1 MKIKLLLLATLFFL
15 LQHISFAQA
24 PGYFYSSIRR
34 PVQDKQDSLLLI
46 RNEQKMWAE
55 AKKGNVLMFDNP
67 MMDCEFKVKM
77 SKMAV
82 EACFRD
88 SLPLKSGASQYM
100 MNLMQNRN
108 VDSCYLMSFSPF
120 LAHKYQERVR
130 WVQDSVQQTK
140 PNISSSGTQTSLAW
154 NYGHWEMGPWQTG
167 MSVQFL
173 MPLSEY
179 PAVIPAEDIANAN
192 HIYRQQFASLIGGK
206 LSGDTIYR
214 TVRFTRDS
222 NEYLPQAPYANLL
235 STLKNATLSGGIRA
249 YKSNDLS
256 VPMSK
261 YYMETMYVSWDSTNQ
276 VEDPNNPGTFILA
289 PIKSEGQVKSLLICE
304 KWIPFQSIPAVGR
317 YQWIPKP
324 HLCYRRVVTAYGLL
338 ITSGNIIWFSP
349 GDVNNVLAKWNFN
362 MIPYEE
368 CFRAE
373 RFKTLQIQV
382 PTW

>member
-1 MKIKLLLLATLFFL
+1 MRIKLLFLFAIFS
-15 LQHISFAQA
+15 QFHQFSFAQTS
-24 PGYFYSSIRR
+24 GFVYSSISR
-34 PVQDKQDSLLLI
+34 PVQNKQDSLLLI
-46 RNEQKMWAE
+46 QNEQKMWKA
-55 AKKGNVLMFDNP
+55 ASQGKVLMFDNP

-82 EACFRD
+82 EWCFKD
-88 SLPLKSGASQYM
+88 SIPMKSGASQYM

-108 VDSCYLMSFSPF
+108 ADTCYIMSFSPF
-120 LAHKYQERVR
+120 LTHRFQQRYWAE
-130 WVQDSVQQTK
+130 DSVQPAMPDTVTIGNRIAYK
-140 PNISSSGTQTSLAW
+140 A
-154 NYGHWEMGPWQTG
+154 GHWETGPWQTG
-167 MSVQFL
+167 FSVKFL

-179 PAVIPAEDIANAN
+179 PAVIPQKDLMNVNA
-192 HIYRQQFASLIGGK
+192 IYRRQYASLLGGK

-235 STLKNATLSGGIRA
+235 LTLKAASLSGLLRP

-256 VPMSK
+256 SPMSK
-261 YYMETMYVSWDSTNQ
+261 FYMETMYVSWDSTNQ

-289 PIKSEGQVKSLLICE
+289 PLKTEGQVQSLLICE
-304 KWIPFQSIPAVGR
+304 KWIPFQSMPTAGR
-317 YQWIPKP
+317 YEWVPKP
-324 HLCYRRVVTAYGLL
+324 HLSYRRVVTAYGLL

-349 GDVNNVLAKWNFN
+349 ADVNNVLAKWNFN

-373 RFKTLQIQV
+373 RFKTLQVQV
-382 PTW
+382 HTW